1 MESLSAHPEPLSPV
15 PPSFE
20 ALLGEIL
27 PGAYGVA
34 YNLAGNASDA
44 EDLIQ
49 EAALNAFRA
58 FSTFTPGT
66 NFKAW
71 FYKILTN
78 CHFERFRRRKPATV
92 DLEEV
97 TDLYMYR
104 RTAEAGL
111 HAGCEDPASLVMSKM
126 TTEQVMAAIFD
137 LPAEFQV
144 VATLHFV
151 DDMKYQEIA
160 EVLECPVGTIRS
172 RLHRA
177 RKMLQKRLWTIA
189 EQSGIVGELTARRTA
204 Q

>member
-1 MESLSAHPEPLSPV
+1 LEEKLT
-15 PPSFE
+15 SFE
-20 ALLGEIL
+20 ALLAPIL

-34 YNLAGNASDA
+34 RNLSGNASDA

-58 FSTFTPGT
+58 FSSFTPGT

-78 CHFERFRRRKPATV
+78 CHFERFRRQRPATV

-97 TDLYMYR
+97 TDLYMYK

-111 HAGCEDPASLVMSKM
+111 HAGCGDPASLVMSKM
-126 TTEQVMAAIFD
+126 TTEQVMAAIFG
-137 LPAEFQV
+137 LPEEFQI

-172 RLHRA
+172 RLHRG
-177 RKMLQKRLWTIA
+177 RKMLQQRLWTIA

-204 Q
+204 P

>member
-1 MESLSAHPEPLSPV
+1 MEEKLT
-15 PPSFE
+15 SFE
-20 ALLGEIL
+20 ALLAQIL

-34 YNLAGNASDA
+34 RNLVGNSAGNATDA

-58 FSTFTPGT
+58 FSSFTPGT

-78 CHFERFRRRKPATV
+78 CHFERFRRKRPATV

-111 HAGCEDPASLVMSKM
+111 HAGCDDPASLVMSKM
-126 TTEQVMAAIFD
+126 TTEQVMAAIFG
-137 LPAEFQV
+137 LPEEFQI

-172 RLHRA
+172 RLHRG
-177 RKMLQKRLWTIA
+177 RKMLQQRLWTIA

-204 Q
+204 

>member
-1 MESLSAHPEPLSPV
+1 MEEELT
-15 PPSFE
+15 SFE
-20 ALLGEIL
+20 ALLAQIL

-34 YNLAGNASDA
+34 RNLAGNAADA

-58 FSTFTPGT
+58 FSSFAPGT

-78 CHFERFRRRKPATV
+78 CHFERFRRKRPATV

-111 HAGCEDPASLVMSKM
+111 HAGCDDPASLVMSKM

-137 LPAEFQV
+137 LPEEFQI

-151 DDMKYQEIA
+151 DDMKYLEIA

-172 RLHRA
+172 RLHRG
-177 RKMLQKRLWTIA
+177 RKMLQQRLWTIA
-189 EQSGIVGELTARRTA
+189 EQSGIVGELTARPPTRRVA
-204 Q
+204 S